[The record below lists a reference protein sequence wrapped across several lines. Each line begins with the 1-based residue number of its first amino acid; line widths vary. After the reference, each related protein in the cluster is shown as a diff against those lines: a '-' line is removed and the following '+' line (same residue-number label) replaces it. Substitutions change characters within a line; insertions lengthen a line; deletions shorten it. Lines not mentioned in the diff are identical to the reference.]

1 MDERRIQVDEINR
14 YFGVRVTVTGDGGTG
29 HVTVVGSANPDL
41 SPSTPWQR
49 VRAWMRRLLRRG

>member
-14 YFGVRVTVTGDGGTG
+14 YFGVRVTVTGDGTG
-29 HVTVVGSANPDL
+29 RVIVVGSASPDL
-41 SPSTPWQR
+41 SPPPPWQR